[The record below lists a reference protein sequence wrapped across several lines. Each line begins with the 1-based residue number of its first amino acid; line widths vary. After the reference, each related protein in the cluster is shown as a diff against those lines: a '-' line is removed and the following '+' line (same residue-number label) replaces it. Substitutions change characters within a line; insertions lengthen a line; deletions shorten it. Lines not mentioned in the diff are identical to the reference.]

1 MYPPNQGG
9 MRTPDWGSTTGAAS
23 WTDDEPARRLPEGR
37 AQRVNPPLTA
47 IFKLRA
53 CTEVRAF
60 CLYVSPKL
68 RGNENT
74 RPGFDTKTPGAFL
87 NRACSGPEGARPRDG
102 LSSGAASWTDRAHS
116 ERAAPK
122 GRAKRVN
129 PPLTAIFKKELVR
142 KYGLFFALNPID
154 YRMIT
159 QFTSALSAY
168 REHNAIRL
176 TISLRKK
183 TGR

>member
-1 MYPPNQGG
+1 M
-9 MRTPDWGSTTGAAS
+9 
-23 WTDDEPARRLPEGR
+23 PEGR

-60 CLYVSPKL
+60 CLYVSPKP
-68 RGNENT
+68 RGDENH

-102 LSSGAASWTDRAHS
+102 LSSGAASWTDRARS

-122 GRAKRVN
+122 GRAQRVN
-129 PPLTAIFKKELVR
+129 PPSPPYLIQNQSLT
-142 KYGLFFALNPID
+142 
-154 YRMIT
+154 M
-159 QFTSALSAY
+159 
-168 REHNAIRL
+168 
-176 TISLRKK
+176 
-183 TGR
+183 